1 MFTTQELSN
10 FHYRAYIGILAR
22 FLIFSSRDRITL
34 MSLTIFSL
42 IILLFS
48 IIMHEIAHGSVALR
62 LGDPTAKNAG
72 RLTLNPLKHID
83 TFGTIL
89 LPLLLVLIRSPFVV
103 GWAKPVPVNPYNFRD
118 QRWGAL
124 KVSVAGPATNFLI
137 AVIFGLAI
145 RFIPLPETLKFLF
158 GLIVIY
164 NFVLALFNLIP
175 IPPFDGSH
183 ILFSVLPARFNSL
196 KIFLHQY
203 GLYLL
208 LALMFLGALNLVFQA
223 ATFLYYLI
231 I

>member
-1 MFTTQELSN
+1 MP
-10 FHYRAYIGILAR
+10 
-22 FLIFSSRDRITL
+22 
-34 MSLTIFSL
+34 LTIFSL